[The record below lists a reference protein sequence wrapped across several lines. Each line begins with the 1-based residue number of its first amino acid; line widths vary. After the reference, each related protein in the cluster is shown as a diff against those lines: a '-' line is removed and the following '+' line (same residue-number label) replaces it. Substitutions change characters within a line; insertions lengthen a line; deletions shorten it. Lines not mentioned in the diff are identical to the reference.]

1 MSRVG
6 FTVARFR
13 LPALSE
19 RARSAPLMLAPIIV
33 LHVAALTVLYLTE
46 WGFVHSTL
54 ALMSWALLNSTFL
67 LMLRRPGVSAALSL
81 VLMGL
86 LILLSK
92 FKFDV
97 LWLGITFLDF
107 LIVDRDTVSFLLAIM
122 PRLQIVVLIGVTV
135 AIPALIAIWRVDP
148 YRIARRASA
157 GAGVMCAIG
166 LGAISL
172 AVPEEPWEPFQGV
185 NHISNF
191 FRSAAADISGLSGQ
205 GFFDADARAAGPTP
219 LAGDTNCRPQGK
231 PPHII
236 LLLDESS
243 FDISRA
249 PGIKVPA
256 GYREHFRSFDGKR
269 RSLIVEASGGPT
281 WYSEYNVLTGL
292 STRSFGRFQFYVTRI
307 ATDRVE
313 RGLPRA
319 LHRCGY
325 KTVTLYP
332 AAGAFLSARR
342 FQTGTG
348 IEHFIDQS
356 EMDAA
361 DDMQPDR
368 YYLDQVQRVF
378 ERKMEEHDGPLFVF
392 AYVTANH
399 FPWTIIYRPDLTPDW
414 RGPGNEP
421 AVDEYIRRQ
430 HLSAHDYAEFVASL
444 KRKFPNESF
453 LLVRFGDHQPAI
465 SARLIDPS
473 LSDKEIS
480 RKIRAY
486 DTSYFTTYYA
496 IDTINFDP
504 VNVSSALD
512 RLEAPYLPL
521 VVQEAAGLPLD
532 TSFTEQKSIL
542 KRCQGTFYSC
552 AGGAEARRFNRL
564 LIDAGLIKNL

>member
-1 MSRVG
+1 MSRVD
-6 FTVARFR
+6 FTIGRFR
-13 LPALSE
+13 LPELSK
-19 RARSAPLMLAPIIV
+19 RARSAPIGLAPIV
-33 LHVAALTVLYLTE
+33 VFHVAALAILYLTE

-54 ALMSWALLNSTFL
+54 ALTSWVLLNFTFL
-67 LMLRRPGVSAALSL
+67 MILRRPGVSAALSL
-81 VLMGL
+81 ALMGL

-92 FKFDV
+92 FKFGV

-107 LIVDRDTVSFLLAIM
+107 LIIDPDTFTFLLAIM
-122 PRLQIVVLIGVTV
+122 PRLQVVVLIGIAA
-135 AIPALIAIWRVDP
+135 AIPALIAIWRIDP
-148 YRIARRASA
+148 YRVGRRISA
-157 GAGVMCAIG
+157 GGGAMCAIG

-172 AVPEEPWEPFQGV
+172 MVPEQPWEPFQGV

-191 FRSAAADISGLSGQ
+191 FRSAATDISGLFGQ
-205 GFFDADARAAGPTP
+205 GFFDADVRAAGPLP
-219 LAGDTNCRPQGK
+219 PAGDNNCRPQGK

-243 FDISRA
+243 FDITRA

-269 RSLIVEASGGPT
+269 RSLVVEASGGPT
-281 WYSEYNVLTGL
+281 WYAEYNVLTGL
-292 STRSFGRFQFYVTRI
+292 SARSFGRFQFYVTRI
-307 ATDRVE
+307 AAERVE

-319 LHRCGY
+319 LRRCGY

-348 IEHFIDQS
+348 IEHFIDQG

-368 YYLDQVQRVF
+368 YYLDQVQRVL
-378 ERKMEEHDGPLFVF
+378 ERKMEGHDGPLFVF

-399 FPWTIIYRPDLTPDW
+399 FPWTTIYRPDLTPDW
-414 RGPGNEP
+414 RGPGNDP

-430 HLSAHDYAEFVASL
+430 HLSARDYAEFVASL
-444 KRKFPNESF
+444 KQKFPNESF

-473 LSDKEIS
+473 LGDKEIS
-480 RKIRAY
+480 RKIRRY
-486 DTSYFTTYYA
+486 DSSYFTTYYA
-496 IDTINFDP
+496 IDTINLKP

-521 VVQEAAGLPLD
+521 VVLEAAGLPLD
-532 TSFTEQKSIL
+532 ASFTEQKSIL

-564 LIDAGLIKNL
+564 LIDAGLIKDL

>member
-6 FTVARFR
+6 FTVAGFR
-13 LPALSE
+13 LPEFSE
-19 RARSAPLMLAPIIV
+19 RARSVPLVLAPIVV
-33 LHVAALTVLYLTE
+33 LHIAAITILYLTE

-54 ALMSWALLNSTFL
+54 ALVSWALLNFTFL

-107 LIVDRDTVSFLLAIM
+107 LVVDRDTLAFLLAIM
-122 PRLQIVVLIGVTV
+122 PRLQIVVLIGIAAV
-135 AIPALIAIWRVDP
+135 IPALIAIWRIDP
-148 YRIARRASA
+148 YRIGRRVTA
-157 GAGVMCAIG
+157 GGGAICAIG
-166 LGAISL
+166 LSALSL
-172 AVPEEPWEPFQGV
+172 TVPEEPWEPFQGV

-191 FRSAAADISGLSGQ
+191 FRSAATDVSGLFGS
-205 GFFDADARAAGPTP
+205 GFFDADAKATGGLP
-219 LAGDTNCRPQGK
+219 LAGDDNCRPQGK

-243 FDISRA
+243 FDITRA

-256 GYREHFRSFDGKR
+256 GYREHFRSFDGKH
-269 RSLIVEASGGPT
+269 RSLVVEASGGPT
-281 WYSEYNVLTGL
+281 WYAEYNVLTGL

-307 ATDRVE
+307 AADRVE

-319 LHRCGY
+319 LRRCGY
-325 KTVTLYP
+325 KTITLYP

-356 EMDAA
+356 EMNAP

-378 ERKMEEHDGPLFVF
+378 ERKMERHDGPLFVF

-399 FPWTIIYRPDLTPDW
+399 FPWTTIYRPDLTPDW
-414 RGPGNEP
+414 RSPGNDP

-430 HLSAHDYAEFVASL
+430 HLSARDYAEFVASL
-444 KRKFPNESF
+444 KRKFPSESF
-453 LLVRFGDHQPAI
+453 LLVRFGDHQPAV

-473 LSDKEIS
+473 LRDKEIS

-486 DTSYFTTYYA
+486 DTPYFTTYYA
-496 IDTINFDP
+496 INTINFRP
-504 VNVSSALD
+504 VSVSSALD
-512 RLEAPYLPL
+512 ELEAPYLPL

-532 TSFTEQKSIL
+532 AFFTEQKSIL

-552 AGGAEARRFNRL
+552 GGGAEARRFNRL
-564 LIDAGLIKNL
+564 LIDAGLIKGL